1 MKSTC
6 NTLFSQ
12 VILSHSNLQN
22 VIEAAAHLQFQEVLG
37 FCAQFLRDRLTIDN
51 CLHFLHMAETY
62 ELKGCE
68 HDIKEFILGN
78 FVTVAQNE
86 AFKEISPD
94 LLIELLSNDKLQAE
108 SELDVFQVGLTWL
121 LADSERL
128 TTAKQVLEHV
138 RYGLMTPEEMEEV
151 YGNALMLS
159 EQCQP
164 VLQEALNYHLRLFV
178 QPIIDTPI
186 ARMRASVKSLVL
198 LGAGKMDNSLCGK
211 MLAAKLR
218 KGRLTDFQALTPMK
232 NKRYFASVAVLNNF
246 VFVVGGQVAMA
257 GDGSHATN
265 TAFRYNPRDGK
276 WLQISSMITSRTYF
290 SLVTLPDGLLA
301 IGGKHNRVSLRS
313 VEKYNF
319 KSNEWVCVASLPN
332 TLFSHAGCMHM
343 DKVYISGGC
352 PGENFTDQVHCYD
365 PARDGW
371 QICSPM
377 NQSRGYH
384 VMVSHNDQI
393 LVCAGNTNAGSR
405 ADVLNIETYD
415 VETNQWTILS
425 EAGQGQSEAPA
436 VQVNNQLYILGGYSW
451 NMHSFLD
458 LVQCYDLDKDKWETL
473 DVRLP
478 EPMTGGVACCLQ
490 LPTKLFDHHA
500 VENG

>member
-1 MKSTC
+1 
-6 NTLFSQ
+6 
-12 VILSHSNLQN
+12 
-22 VIEAAAHLQFQEVLG
+22 
-37 FCAQFLRDRLTIDN
+37 
-51 CLHFLHMAETY
+51 MAETY
-62 ELKGCE
+62 ELRGCE
-68 HDIKEFILGN
+68 HDIKAFILNN
-78 FVTVAQNE
+78 FVRVAQND
-86 AFKEISPD
+86 AFKEMSAD
-94 LLIELLSNDKLQAE
+94 LLTELLSNDCLRAE
-108 SELDVFQVGLTWL
+108 SELHVFHVALGWL
-121 LADSERL
+121 MAESDRSDLSR
-128 TTAKQVLEHV
+128 KVLEQV
-138 RYGLMTPEEMEEV
+138 RYGLMTSEEMEEV
-151 YGNALMLS
+151 YGNVLMLT

-164 VLQEALNYHLRLFV
+164 VLQEALSYHLKLFV
-178 QPIIDTPI
+178 QPVIHTPI
-186 ARMRASVKSLVL
+186 ARMRACVESLVL

-211 MLAAKLR
+211 MLAAKLH
-218 KGRLTDFQALTPMK
+218 KGKISEFQALTPMK

-246 VFVVGGQVAMA
+246 VFVVGGQIAMA

-265 TAFRYNPRDGK
+265 TAFRYNPQDGK
-276 WLQISSMITSRTYF
+276 WLQITSMITSRTYF
-290 SLVTLPDGLLA
+290 SLVTLTDGLLA

-319 KSNEWVCVASLPN
+319 KSNDWVCVASLPN
-332 TLFSHAGCMHM
+332 TLFSHAGCMHR
-343 DKVYISGGC
+343 DNVYISGGC

-365 PARDGW
+365 PLRDGW
-371 QICSPM
+371 RLCSPM

-415 VETNQWTILS
+415 VETDQWTILS

-436 VQVNNQLYILGGYSW
+436 VQIKNQLFILGGYSW

-478 EPMTGGVACCLQ
+478 EPMTGGVACSLQ
-490 LPTKLFDHHA
+490 LPNKLFDQYAA
-500 VENG
+500 VNG